1 MPPLISLLLSELLT
15 YSPSFHQLWII
26 VLVFL
31 SSLIVEWSSVL
42 FPLIGKLLPSW
53 SFLPVSAESLLKVP
67 TFYVPNTVMTFC
79 TSHIL
84 LLCGPLCFSVAV
96 TSHTWQFPD
105 GINLSQP
112 AFRLFSWTP
121 PAPSPSSPFS
131 GGPATS
137 IHAQLYLL
145 CYALFY
151 WDCCFPIPISY
162 ITLKFYSSFNSQYH
176 FLQKP
181 NLLSFHSEFINGPFL
196 YTFRYC
202 ILL

>member
-1 MPPLISLLLSELLT
+1 MYQIQWWLSALLIFWCSVVHCVSQWQSHLT
-15 YSPSFHQLWII
+15 NGNSQH
-26 VLVFL
+26 
-31 SSLIVEWSSVL
+31 
-42 FPLIGKLLPSW
+42 
-53 SFLPVSAESLLKVP
+53 
-67 TFYVPNTVMTFC
+67 
-79 TSHIL
+79 
-84 LLCGPLCFSVAV
+84 
-96 TSHTWQFPD
+96 
-105 GINLSQP
+105 GINLSPP

-131 GGPATS
+131 GGPATC

-151 WDCCFPIPISY
+151 RDCCFPIPISY
-162 ITLKFYSSFNSQYH
+162 IALKFYSSFNSQYH

-181 NLLSFHSEFINGPFL
+181 NLLSFHLEFINGPFL